1 MPLVIWLSKIGLVNE
16 LLGTRRLYY
25 EDQYMKE
32 FDAMI
37 VDTWSKDGK
46 TCIVLDQTCFYP
58 GGGGQPCD
66 TGVLLGDG
74 WRLIIEKT
82 YPDGNR
88 IVHVGVLEG
97 RTPKISDIVH
107 GILDWDRRYRLMRM
121 HTAAHIIGC
130 VVKKLFNARFAGG
143 AIGVDY
149 SYDDY
154 TARIKREDLHRIEE
168 EANKIIGAGLRHIVR
183 VMDRGEAEKYLERFG
198 ERLTELHEGLEK
210 IRILEIE
217 GLCAFPCGGT
227 HVANTREV
235 GRIKLLKRESKGR
248 GITRIRYTIEP

>member
-1 MPLVIWLSKIGLVNE
+1 MSLAIKTVALVVEGLH
-16 LLGTRRLYY
+16 GTRRLYY

-32 FDAMI
+32 FDASV
-37 VDTWSKDGK
+37 VDAWSKDDK

-66 TGVLLGDG
+66 TGVLVGDG
-74 WRLIIEKT
+74 WRLVVETT
-82 YPDGNR
+82 YLDSDR
-88 IVHVGVLEG
+88 IVHEGVLEG
-97 RTPKISDIVH
+97 RMPKIGEIVH
-107 GILDWDRRYRLMRM
+107 GVLDWDRRYRLMRM

-154 TARIKREDLHRIEE
+154 TARIKRSDLPRIED
-168 EANKIIGAGLRHIVR
+168 EANKIVEAGLRHIVR
-183 VMDRGEAEKYLERFG
+183 VMDRDEAEKYLERFG

-217 GLCAFPCGGT
+217 GICAFPCGGT
-227 HVANTREV
+227 HVANTSEV

>member
-1 MPLVIWLSKIGLVNE
+1 MH
-16 LLGTRRLYY
+16 GTHRLYY
-25 EDQYMKE
+25 EDQYMRE
-32 FDAMI
+32 FDA
-37 VDTWSKDGK
+37 VVLNAWNRDCK
-46 TCIVLDQTCFYP
+46 TYVVLDQTCFYS
-58 GGGGQPCD
+58 GDGGQPCD
-66 TGVLLGDG
+66 IGVIMGKD
-74 WRLIIEKT
+74 WRLIVEKT
-82 YPDGNR
+82 YFVNDLV
-88 IVHVGVLEG
+88 VHEGLLEG
-97 RTPKISDIVH
+97 RMPVKGDIAH
-107 GILDWDRRYRLMRM
+107 GVLDCDRRYRLMRM

-154 TARIKREDLHRIEE
+154 TARIKRDDLPKIEE
-168 EANKIIGAGLRHIVR
+168 EANKIVNAGLRHIVL
-183 VMDRGEAEKYLERFG
+183 VMDRDEAEKYLERFG
-198 ERLTELHEGLEK
+198 EKLTELHEGLEK

-235 GRIKLLKRESKGR
+235 GKIKLLKRESKGK